1 MTIRDALETDLNNIA
16 ELADNNDLLIPPL
29 DQAAFARM
37 LSWLHASPPQGRR
50 LEFVCD
56 NEGKLIAHYGAVPF
70 QYKVSDQYV
79 VAGFAAN
86 IVIDKDARKK
96 ALFFPLQKHFAN
108 LYPALGYGFTYGVM
122 TRAGVLKPHL
132 AVGWKEV
139 GDLNVYV
146 KPVSAANIFSKL
158 FPRLGFKKT
167 IRLLACPFQFL
178 FDRLTSLGATNV
190 QIEQVKKFNPSHDD
204 FLRHWTQSQS
214 ITAVRSSEI
223 LNWRFVEFAERNYK
237 ISIATK
243 NGEMTGYVVTRVMPM
258 KQFSC
263 LAIVDLIALD
273 ADPSTIASLVKQCS
287 HLAKE
292 EQVDFISTVFP
303 AHYNFKKLMIKKG
316 FIPTKEKFTLVTRT
330 PKDSELSLKK
340 DIFKQWF
347 INWFDHDFV

>member
-1 MTIRDALETDLNNIA
+1 MIIRDALETDLNNIA
-16 ELADNNDLLIPPL
+16 ELADNNGLLIPPL

-37 LSWLHASPPQGRR
+37 LSWLHAYPPRGRR
-50 LEFVCD
+50 LEFVCEE
-56 NEGKLIAHYGAVPF
+56 EGKLIAHYGAVPF
-70 QYKVSDQYV
+70 QYKVNDQYIM
-79 VAGFAAN
+79 AGFAAN

-108 LYPALGYGFTYGVM
+108 LYPELDYGFTYGVM

-146 KPVSAANIFSKL
+146 KPVSAANIFNKL
-158 FPRLGFKKT
+158 FPRLNFKKT
-167 IRLLACPFQFL
+167 IRLLASPFQFL
-178 FDRLTSLGATNV
+178 FDRFTSFSPTNTH
-190 QIEQVKKFNPSHDD
+190 IEQVKRFDPSHDD
-204 FLRHWTQSQS
+204 FLRRWTQSQS

-223 LNWRFVEFAERNYK
+223 LNWRFVEFAERNYT
-237 ISIATK
+237 ISIAKK

-258 KQFSC
+258 KQFTC
-263 LAIVDLIALD
+263 LAIVDLIAPED
-273 ADPSTIASLVKQCS
+273 DPHTIASLVNQCS
-287 HLAKE
+287 LLAKE
-292 EQVDFISTVFP
+292 KQVDFISTAFP
-303 AHYNFKKLMIKKG
+303 AHYSFKKLMIKKG

-330 PKDSELSLKK
+330 PKDSELTLKK

>member
-37 LSWLHASPPQGRR
+37 LSWLHSSPPQGRR
-50 LEFVCD
+50 LEFVCEE
-56 NEGKLIAHYGAVPF
+56 EGKLIAHYGAVPF
-70 QYKVSDQYV
+70 QYKVNDQYV
-79 VAGFAAN
+79 MAGFAAN

-146 KPVSAANIFSKL
+146 KPVSAASIFSKL
-158 FPRLGFKKT
+158 FPRFGFKKT
-167 IRLLACPFQFL
+167 IRLLVCPFQFL

-190 QIEQVKKFNPSHDD
+190 QIEQIKKFNPSHDD
-204 FLRHWTQSQS
+204 FLCRWTQSQH

-243 NGEMTGYVVTRVMPM
+243 NGKMAGYVISRVMPM
-258 KQFSC
+258 RQFSC
-263 LAIVDLIALD
+263 LAIVDLIAMND
-273 ADPSTIASLVKQCS
+273 DPSTIACLVKQCS
-287 HLAKE
+287 LLARE
-292 EQVDFISTVFP
+292 EHVDFISTVFP
-303 AHYNFKKLMIKKG
+303 GHYNFKKQMIKKG

-330 PKDSELSLKK
+330 PLESKLSLNK

-347 INWFDHDFV
+347 VNWFDHDFV